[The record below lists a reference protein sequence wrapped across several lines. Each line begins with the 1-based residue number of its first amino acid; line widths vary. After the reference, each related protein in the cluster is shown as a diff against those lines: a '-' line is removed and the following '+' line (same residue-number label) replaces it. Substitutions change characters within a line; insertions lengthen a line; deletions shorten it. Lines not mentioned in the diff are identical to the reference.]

1 MLRKRGPERQARRNS
16 GQAGFFLLL
25 RLVVA
30 NKVYNVLFVCTENI
44 ARSPLAAALFRGLL
58 GGGDRHLA
66 RSAGTASGAPRR
78 LTTRDMAWAE
88 VVAVM
93 EDAHLKLSPVI
104 SKLHGVSG
112 TDMLRAI
119 GEH

>member
-1 MLRKRGPERQARRNS
+1 M
-16 GQAGFFLLL
+16 
-25 RLVVA
+25 
-30 NKVYNVLFVCTENI
+30 LFVCTENV
-44 ARSPLAAALFRGLL
+44 ARSPLAAALFLGLL

-93 EDAHLKLSPVI
+93 EDAHLKLIQGHWPDHANKVVV
-104 SKLHGVSG
+104 LGVPDYYG
-112 TDMLRAI
+112 PDEPELRALLAPKI
-119 GEH
+119 RALLDDLDGRDRGAE

>member
-1 MLRKRGPERQARRNS
+1 M
-16 GQAGFFLLL
+16 
-25 RLVVA
+25 
-30 NKVYNVLFVCTENI
+30 NVLFVCTENI
-44 ARSPLAAALFRGLL
+44 ARSPLAAALFLGLL

-93 EDAHLKLSPVI
+93 EDAHLKLIQGHWPDHANKVVV
-104 SKLHGVSG
+104 LGVPDYYG
-112 TDMLRAI
+112 PDEPELRALLAPKI
-119 GEH
+119 RALLEDLDGRDRGAE